1 MKILKLLS
9 KITFLNI
16 VILINLN
23 IYSYSEEQPV
33 DIWNL
38 EEQKSQPKV
47 LNDQNKSEIS
57 NEQSSEN
64 NVYDLQSSKSTN
76 KIDVDESFQSSNV
89 KIFGLYDPE
98 DYSLKIDMWS
108 NSDGD
113 ELKYLFSN
121 LSKLELSEDAAEIM
135 NISLLTNSYIPKK
148 NISEKE
154 FLKIKS
160 DWLIK
165 NNDLNLIQEYLVKN
179 QLINISPNL
188 VRYLADHYLID
199 F

>member
-1 MKILKLLS
+1 M
-9 KITFLNI
+9 
-16 VILINLN
+16 
-23 IYSYSEEQPV
+23 E
-33 DIWNL
+33 
-38 EEQKSQPKV
+38 
-47 LNDQNKSEIS
+47 
-57 NEQSSEN
+57 
-64 NVYDLQSSKSTN
+64 
-76 KIDVDESFQSSNV
+76 ESFQSSNV

-154 FLKIKS
+154 FKNKI
-160 DWLIK
+160 
-165 NNDLNLIQEYLVKN
+165 
-179 QLINISPNL
+179 
-188 VRYLADHYLID
+188 
-199 F
+199 